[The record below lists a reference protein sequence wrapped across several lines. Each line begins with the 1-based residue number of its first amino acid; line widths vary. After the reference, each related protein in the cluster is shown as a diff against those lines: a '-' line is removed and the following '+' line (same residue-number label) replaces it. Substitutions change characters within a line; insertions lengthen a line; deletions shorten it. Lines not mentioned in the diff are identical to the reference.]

1 MDLDF
6 RGRVAIVTGV
16 GHGFGRAIC
25 KELVDRGAIV
35 YGCDRN
41 GAELAETAA
50 LTGAKPALV
59 DVTDEAAVT
68 GFVARV
74 ASEQDGR
81 IDILVSNAGGVAG
94 QVGRPVETVSTADFN
109 RVVEV
114 NLHGAFYFIR
124 AVAAHMKARKY
135 GRIVIISSGA
145 GRTYSLTGI
154 QAYASAKHAL
164 VGLTRQEAME
174 LGSFGITVNCIAPG
188 YVLSNPTS
196 IAQWEAMG
204 PDGQRALINATALHS
219 LGTAEDIAYGVLFF
233 ASDLARWVTGQVL
246 SIDGGKAMF

>member
-6 RGRVAIVTGV
+6 KGRVAIVTGV
-16 GHGFGRAIC
+16 GHGFGRTIC
-25 KELVDRGAIV
+25 KELVGRGATV

-41 GAELAETAA
+41 EEELTETAA
-50 LTGAKPALV
+50 LTGARTRLV
-59 DVTDEAAVT
+59 DVTDEQAVKQ
-68 GFVARV
+68 FVADV
-74 ASEQDGR
+74 AGR
-81 IDILVSNAGGVAG
+81 EGKIDILVSNAGGVAG
-94 QVGRPVETVSTADFN
+94 QVGRPVETVSTDDFN
-109 RVVEV
+109 KVLEV

-124 AVAAHMKARKY
+124 AAAPHMKSRKY

-188 YVLSNPTS
+188 FVLSNPTS
-196 IAQWEAMG
+196 VRQWEAMG
-204 PDGQRALINATALHS
+204 PQRQQAVLDSTALHS

-233 ASDLARWVTGQVL
+233 TSELARWVTGQVL
-246 SIDGGKAMF
+246 SIDGGKAIF